1 MDSPESHTSPTSNNA
16 NKRPPI
22 GRHTA
27 STASADSETI
37 HKILRLFP
45 SSFCFPRHTTLF
57 QRSHRQSIHTALG
70 AVNRQG
76 RAGKQSTVLKR
87 VTLVFRLAIQTHLF
101 YPSYNLETKTFWATV
116 LADVREEEP
125 LIEHELDAA
134 ALAEVVGVYTQ
145 AYADAHGEED
155 ENDGDDDNS
164 GFDAAFELLTPKK
177 GNIDPRK
184 KLVSL
189 VRMWAKLFRIHKL
202 KMAPKSTTITAA
214 AAATNKPDHQ
224 VLKNNTAST
233 SAIPNQL
240 PSESDAAYITRLQTT
255 IKCSTT
261 AEKAAQETIT
271 ELQRSQVLADDHHK
285 NHNARLHATIDRM
298 DAKIKDLERELRLEK
313 MGAGGGGEDD
323 PWVPWRDYAGHLDGG
338 L

>member
-1 MDSPESHTSPTSNNA
+1 MDSPKSHTPPTSNNA
-16 NKRPPI
+16 NKRPPV

-27 STASADSETI
+27 SAASADSETI

-45 SSFCFPRHTTLF
+45 SSFCFPRHSPLF

-87 VTLVFRLAIQTHLF
+87 VTLIFRLALQTHLF

-125 LIEHELDAA
+125 LIEQELDAA

-145 AYADAHGEED
+145 AYADAHGEEG
-155 ENDGDDDNS
+155 EKDGDDDNNS

-189 VRMWAKLFRIHKL
+189 VRMWAKLFRIHKS
-202 KMAPKSTTITAA
+202 KKAPKSTTTTSANEPNCQTM
-214 AAATNKPDHQ
+214 TNNP
-224 VLKNNTAST
+224 TAST
-233 SAIPNQL
+233 VPDRLPN
-240 PSESDAAYITRLQTT
+240 ESDAAYITRLQTT
-255 IKCSTT
+255 IKSTT
-261 AEKAAQETIT
+261 AAEKTAQNTIT

-298 DAKIKDLERELRLEK
+298 DTKIKDLERELRLEK

-323 PWVPWRDYAGHLDGG
+323 PWVPWREYAGHLEGG